1 MSLPANHSKQPRWWI
16 AVTGVKTSEWLHP
29 WSNQVGI
36 DANTTEAGFSNL
48 WCCWVRLQTQ
58 EVHHQC
64 WELMREIT
72 NETQLIHRYICSSLI
87 FSQVLS
93 AAGGQVV
100 HVVFYVTDWNGILFI
115 LVFILRNIL
124 SLFCAL
130 LFVNVL
136 MWCFHECVLK
146 TFSDKSVV
154 LLRDTV
160 KAIWV
165 WCVCVCV
172 CLSLFSVCVGVSLL
186 SLCVC
191 VSLSLVCGVCVSLSL
206 CVCVCVSL
214 SLSVCVCPLSLCV
227 WCVCVSLSLSL
238 CVVSLS
244 LCVCVCVSLSLS
256 LCVCVSLSVCV
267 CAWARECLGVVCV
280 VCERVCICVCRNGV
294 FCLPWITNDKIYQKK
309 PQKLTFWWII
319 TWL

>member
-1 MSLPANHSKQPRWWI
+1 ML
-16 AVTGVKTSEWLHP
+16 T
-29 WSNQVGI
+29 
-36 DANTTEAGFSNL
+36 TTEAGFSNL

-72 NETQLIHRYICSSLI
+72 NETRLIHRYICSSLI

-93 AAGGQVV
+93 AAGAKVV

-165 WCVCVCV
+165 CVCVCV
-172 CLSLFSVCVGVSLL
+172 CVWERERV
-186 SLCVC
+186 CVC
-191 VSLSLVCGVCVSLSL
+191 VCAWERERVFG
-206 CVCVCVSL
+206 CVCVCV
-214 SLSVCVCPLSLCV
+214 CVC
-227 WCVCVSLSLSL
+227 
-238 CVVSLS
+238 
-244 LCVCVCVSLSLS
+244 
-256 LCVCVSLSVCV
+256 
-267 CAWARECLGVVCV
+267 
-280 VCERVCICVCRNGV
+280 VCERVCVEMVLFVSHESLMIRSTRKTTETDLLMNH
-294 FCLPWITNDKIYQKK
+294 
-309 PQKLTFWWII
+309 I